1 MYILTAVLAV
11 GASLAVA
18 LCCGDAKF
26 MQYTGQ
32 QLTVGMMLL
41 LTIFS
46 WVPLIVAN
54 VLLIPVEK
62 HIQQGFI
69 NDAKRILR
77 EMPDLKIVGITGSYG
92 KTSTKHY
99 LTRILSEQFETVM
112 TPGSFNTPMGVVRT
126 IREYLKP
133 FHQIFVCEMGA
144 KQKGDIEEICNIVH
158 PDMGIITAVG
168 PMHLETFKNIETVCA
183 TKFELADAIPAT
195 GFVAINNDFEPCKNR
210 VVSNT
215 KGIRYGVS
223 DTEGCDYRATNVRYT
238 PSGTLHTALGRMQR
252 IRSLGSSSYSTT
264 TRRNRGEHS
273 LRSGIDRAGRA
284 SSQYQADTGRTYH
297 HRRRIQLQPVRIED
311 GSRCTVTIHRRK
323 THHSNSRH
331 GRARQRA
338 GAFEP

>member
-1 MYILTAVLAV
+1 
-11 GASLAVA
+11 
-18 LCCGDAKF
+18 
-26 MQYTGQ
+26 
-32 QLTVGMMLL
+32 
-41 LTIFS
+41 
-46 WVPLIVAN
+46 
-54 VLLIPVEK
+54 
-62 HIQQGFI
+62 
-69 NDAKRILR
+69 
-77 EMPDLKIVGITGSYG
+77 
-92 KTSTKHY
+92 
-99 LTRILSEQFETVM
+99 M

-238 PSGTLHTALGRMQR
+238 PSGTSFTVEGPEGLKLELSTRLLGECNVSDLLAAVVIALQLGVTEENIRYAVASIEQVEHRLSIKQTPGGLTIIDDAFNSNPSGSKMAADVLSQFTDGKR
-252 IRSLGSSSYSTT
+252 IIVTPGMVELGSEQEHL
-264 TRRNRGEHS
+264 NREFGKYLADKVDVAIVVGAYNREAIV
-273 LRSGIDRAGRA
+273 SGLKEGGIAEEKLHIVESFNEAQKVLGGIM
-284 SSQYQADTGRTYH
+284 QKGDTVLYENDLPDTF
-297 HRRRIQLQPVRIED
+297 
-311 GSRCTVTIHRRK
+311 K
-323 THHSNSRH
+323 
-331 GRARQRA
+331 
-338 GAFEP
+338 